1 MKARSKPTPEGRKA
15 ERALQRAVSRVVEEN
30 RRLGLPV
37 AVMKNGRAV
46 LIPVRE
52 ALAAANKETGN
63 KRRKG

>member
-1 MKARSKPTPEGRKA
+1 MKAPARPTPEGRKA
-15 ERALQRAVSRVVEEN
+15 ERALQRAVGRVIERN

-52 ALAAANKETGN
+52 ALALA
-63 KRRKG
+63 RKGNGRRPG

>member
-1 MKARSKPTPEGRKA
+1 MKAHARPTPEGRKA
-15 ERALQRAVSRVVEEN
+15 ERALQRAVGRVIERN

-52 ALAAANKETGN
+52 ALAVA
-63 KRRKG
+63 RKGSGRRPG